1 MEWRQQTSVS
11 SADAFN
17 EAKRWIE
24 EVTGKSFGC
33 SDFRAALENG
43 VLLCDLINQL
53 KPGIIKRVNR
63 LSTPIAGLDNVNVF
77 LKACEKLGLNESQL
91 FHPGDLQDISTRVT
105 LRRDE
110 GNRRLKNVLI
120 TIYWLGR
127 KAHLDTLYN
136 GPQLNLKAF
145 EGLLGL
151 ALSKALDEGGVP
163 VKDSSDSLCQ
173 NPEEECQYKNYRRG
187 NSADST
193 DSFNS
198 QALHPNVEGFG
209 GDAEAEQVFKME
221 NKQVTAH
228 QNKGYVPPLRRKQGP
243 EENGSGFVSQ
253 FTRASQTQVKP
264 ERPVQVNPGWI
275 WSKSLSDI
283 PMVYPVRKAP
293 DANTT
298 HDESQDTGLTRLWN
312 QDNRRKCSVAAKDA
326 EAQWQD
332 DLKKWKTRRRSTKSE
347 LRTKSQDREHV
358 MDKMINGSV
367 TTIEKNEAKLKY
379 QQSPWTRNTAP
390 RPYSTTS
397 PSKSS
402 SDLRPHTR
410 ALLARSYATEA
421 PFSPTVPLSSQSST
435 HAQGGAVVVPD
446 GKVLGEEIHFAS
458 TALDEARVGMPSL
471 GFPVI
476 SQTQVKSQS
485 STAPFQSTC
494 ELSQPQNGLTNQ
506 ISTHFTAL
514 QLNETTNSKSN
525 KSPTL
530 SMSSEQKAFFY
541 VHPEL
546 KTAGEDL
553 SHQNDNSQED
563 GQKSSWQAAAEQST
577 APQTPG
583 VYKFL
588 PRTVSWSGSASL
600 PRGYRRS
607 EGSSRLS
614 SAITARPFGTKQSRV
629 SSLPRMYNVDDN
641 QGVLLNSEREDS
653 PSSPSLKR
661 QTATAQLSGPY
672 QTNQGKQTGAGQE
685 EQVTSSNLS
694 SQTSFQSSG
703 YYYRPSIQSQILP
716 QPYSNLQSRQNRG
729 LTFSADGSTDLPK
742 VDHSDMR
749 VSLTLK
755 PNSLA
760 DFGFHTHWDSTG
772 ARVKLIQPGSPAEL
786 CQLRVDDEIVA
797 VDGAAVAHMNYD
809 QWRDKMSSAL
819 QTGSLTM
826 DIRRYGNKDWS
837 TGEGTHHSQPGQ
849 SRVTLNLTAASSP
862 VLIGCPDHHANSA
875 AFPDTQVT
883 QGFKSNGHT
892 DNVMQGKVMG
902 GELCETDGTT
912 RNKGGS
918 ESAISD
924 LQVPS
929 LSPPSSS
936 WSWDLEEDRRRQEK
950 WQEEQERL
958 LQEKYQRDQE
968 RLEAEWR
975 RDQRDVIDPK
985 KSGSQKTFEVT
996 SGDVGLART
1005 QQQENAMPKKTRE
1018 EEQSTDGEKLKELL
1032 GPKRQS
1038 NAHEVQNEMVA
1049 QQDWADGSCGF
1060 AQLSPAHR
1068 TKSLSSPVLAGP
1080 HKYSRGDQSK
1090 RKGLSVAKAEKERQ
1104 QILEEM
1110 KKRTQLL
1117 TDNSWIRQRSSS
1129 FYKDPMIVGLP
1140 LKRYDSLDNLD
1151 NLRQP
1156 QSSIYSY
1163 PRPHSAAAGY
1173 VTPSRNASSRYST
1186 GSVLSLRNPY
1196 IQSCHQARMVNG
1208 RRNCSVCGRILGS
1221 RPAMVIEALSLYF
1234 HLGCFQCVGCRQ
1246 HLGGRENG
1254 AQVQIRNRKPFCER
1268 CYFQLRCKY
1277 WSL

>member
-1 MEWRQQTSVS
+1 MEWRQQSSVS

-127 KAHLDTLYN
+127 KAHLDTLYS
-136 GPQLNLKAF
+136 GPQLNFKAF

-187 NSADST
+187 NSADSI
-193 DSFNS
+193 DSLNS
-198 QALHPNVEGFG
+198 RALHPNVEGFG

-221 NKQVTAH
+221 NKQMTAH
-228 QNKGYVPPLRRKQGP
+228 QNKGYVPPLRRKQGS
-243 EENGSGFVSQ
+243 EENGSGFASP
-253 FTRASQTQVKP
+253 FTR
-264 ERPVQVNPGWI
+264 
-275 WSKSLSDI
+275 SKSLSDI

-367 TTIEKNEAKLKY
+367 KTIEKNEAKLKY

-390 RPYSTTS
+390 RPYSATS

-458 TALDEARVGMPSL
+458 MALDEARVSMPSL

-494 ELSQPQNGLTNQ
+494 ELSQPENGLTNQ
-506 ISTHFTAL
+506 ISTHFTTL
-514 QLNETTNSKSN
+514 QLNETANSKSN

-530 SMSSEQKAFFY
+530 SMSSERNAFFF
-541 VHPEL
+541 VDPEL

-563 GQKSSWQAAAEQST
+563 GQKTSWEPAAEQST
-577 APQTPG
+577 APHTPG

-641 QGVLLNSEREDS
+641 QGVLLNSEKEDS

-661 QTATAQLSGPY
+661 QTATAQLSGQY
-672 QTNQGKQTGAGQE
+672 QNNQGKQTGAGQE

-772 ARVKLIQPGSPAEL
+772 ARVKLVQPGSPAEL
-786 CQLRVDDEIVA
+786 CQLRVDDEIMA

-809 QWRDKMSSAL
+809 QWKDKMASAL

-875 AFPDTQVT
+875 AFPETQVT

-902 GELCETDGTT
+902 GELCETHRTA
-912 RNKGGS
+912 RNKDYSTIIKKNQKRRAEFFRQQGGS

-975 RDQRDVIDPK
+975 RAQQDVIDPK
-985 KSGSQKTFEVT
+985 KSGSQKTFKVT
-996 SGDVGLART
+996 PGDVGLAGT
-1005 QQQENAMPKKTRE
+1005 QQQVNAMPKKTRE
-1018 EEQSTDGEKLKELL
+1018 EEQSADGENLKELL

-1090 RKGLSVAKAEKERQ
+1090 RKGLSVSKAEKERQ
-1104 QILEEM
+1104 RILEEM

-1196 IQSCHQARMVNG
+1196 IESCHQARMVNG

-1234 HLGCFQCVGCRQ
+1234 HLGCFQCVGCHQ

-1254 AQVQIRNRKPFCER
+1254 AQVRIRNRKPFCER
-1268 CYFQLRCKY
+1268 CYFQLRFTPM
-1277 WSL
+1277 

>member
-43 VLLCDLINQL
+43 VLLCNLINQL

-228 QNKGYVPPLRRKQGP
+228 QNKGYVPLLRRKQGP
-243 EENGSGFVSQ
+243 EENGSGFASQ

-293 DANTT
+293 DANTS

-458 TALDEARVGMPSL
+458 MTLDEARVGMPSL

-530 SMSSEQKAFFY
+530 SMSSERKAFFY

-672 QTNQGKQTGAGQE
+672 QTNQGQE

-694 SQTSFQSSG
+694 SQTTFQSSG

-772 ARVKLIQPGSPAEL
+772 VRVKLIQPGSPAEL

-797 VDGAAVAHMNYD
+797 VDGAAVAHMNSD

-826 DIRRYGNKDWS
+826 DVRRYGNKDWS

-902 GELCETDGTT
+902 GELCETHGTT

-985 KSGSQKTFEVT
+985 NSGSQKTFEVT

-1140 LKRYDSLDNLD
+1140 LKSAWAAINISEEERME
-1151 NLRQP
+1151 
-1156 QSSIYSY
+1156 
-1163 PRPHSAAAGY
+1163 PRFKSE
-1173 VTPSRNASSRYST
+1173 T
-1186 GSVLSLRNPY
+1186 GSPSVNAAISNSGSPPCEQLAVL
-1196 IQSCHQARMVNG
+1196 Q
-1208 RRNCSVCGRILGS
+1208 
-1221 RPAMVIEALSLYF
+1221 IE
-1234 HLGCFQCVGCRQ
+1234 
-1246 HLGGRENG
+1246 E
-1254 AQVQIRNRKPFCER
+1254 
-1268 CYFQLRCKY
+1268 
-1277 WSL
+1277 